1 VSVELKTMEGHLR
14 GGGRDPRLPSAVDAR
29 ALLLDAGA
37 GTELAAPPLDFQG
50 GLVQPIPR
58 RAEQAMIEVRDLRK
72 TFRTATTEVRAL
84 DGVSLDVRRG
94 DIFGIVGSS
103 GSGKSTL
110 LRCINLLERPDSGT
124 VSIAGSLATALDRRA
139 LGDLRRRVGM
149 IFQHFNLLDSRTV
162 RGNIAF
168 PLEIAGIRGARL
180 QERVEEL
187 AGLVGIADKLEAHP
201 GQLSGGQKQRVAIAR
216 ALANDP
222 MALLSD
228 EATSS
233 LDPET
238 TFSILELLREL
249 NARIGLT
256 IALVTH
262 ELDVVRAIC
271 NRVAVLE
278 GGRLVEQGEVGQ
290 VLADPRSGAA
300 RRLVEI
306 SRGFRDG
313 SLFTPG
319 EGI

>member
-1 VSVELKTMEGHLR
+1 MDVIHSQARTS
-14 GGGRDPRLPSAVDAR
+14 RLPARSEEAPASERPARRDEQDA
-29 ALLLDAGA
+29 
-37 GTELAAPPLDFQG
+37 AAQRPPA
-50 GLVQPIPR
+50 R
-58 RAEQAMIEVRDLRK
+58 KMIEVRELRK
-72 TFRTATTEVRAL
+72 TFRTASAEVRAL
-84 DGVSLDVRRG
+84 DGVSLDIHRG
-94 DIFGIVGSS
+94 DVYGIVGSS

-124 VSIAGSLATALDRRA
+124 VSIAGRLATSLDRRA
-139 LGDLRRRVGM
+139 LGAVRRRVGM

-168 PLEIAGIRGARL
+168 PLELEGLRGARL
-180 QERVEEL
+180 EARVEEL

-222 MALLSD
+222 VILLSD
-228 EATSS
+228 EATSA

-238 TFSILELLREL
+238 TCSILELLRAL
-249 NARIGLT
+249 NARTGLT

-271 NRVAVLE
+271 NRIAVLE
-278 GGRLVEQGEVGQ
+278 GGRLVEQGEARRVFAQ
-290 VLADPRSGAA
+290 PQSGAA

-306 SRGFRDG
+306 SRGFREG

-319 EGI
+319 AGI